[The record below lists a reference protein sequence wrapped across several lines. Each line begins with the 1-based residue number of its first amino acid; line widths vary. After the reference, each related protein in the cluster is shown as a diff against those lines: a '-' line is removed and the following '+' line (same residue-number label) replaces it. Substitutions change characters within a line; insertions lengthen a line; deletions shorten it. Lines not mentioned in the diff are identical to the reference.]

1 VDLADRI
8 SRHPGG
14 SLPEKLQSP
23 ADLKAL
29 YRLCSR
35 LEVTHA
41 AVLAPHGALTLQCL
55 QQTQRPLLVI
65 HDGTGLDYTSRA
77 SLTTLGQIGDGRGR
91 GDVCHNSLVVDPESL
106 EVHVL
111 VNQIL
116 HQRVKGIGRESR
128 KQRRLRRSRESR
140 LWPQGTA
147 NLPANGNVIDVCD
160 RGSDTFEFLEH
171 ERNSSRRFVIRSSQ
185 NRRLQ
190 GPGRQRYLH
199 TELRRQ
205 PALGVRTVE
214 IAGRRG
220 RKKRTAPL
228 NIALGPVTLLAPH
241 KKQGEH
247 GKKPL
252 TLWAV
257 RVWEPQ
263 PPKGEKPLEWILLTN
278 EPVHTA
284 ADAERVIAWYEARW
298 VIEEFHK
305 AMKTGCGIEQL
316 QFTAEERLQ
325 PAIALLS
332 IVALT
337 LLNLRTAARTPQAK
351 SRPATQVVS
360 RDYVELLSAWRY
372 QEARDLT
379 IHEFFYALARLGG
392 HQNRKHDKAPGWLIL
407 WRGWTSL
414 QAMLAGAR
422 VARRKKCG

>member
-1 VDLADRI
+1 M
-8 SRHPGG
+8 
-14 SLPEKLQSP
+14 
-23 ADLKAL
+23 
-29 YRLCSR
+29 
-35 LEVTHA
+35 
-41 AVLAPHGALTLQCL
+41 
-55 QQTQRPLLVI
+55 
-65 HDGTGLDYTSRA
+65 RA
-77 SLTTLGQIGDGRGR
+77 
-91 GDVCHNSLVVDPESL
+91 
-106 EVHVL
+106 
-111 VNQIL
+111 
-116 HQRVKGIGRESR
+116 
-128 KQRRLRRSRESR
+128 
-140 LWPQGTA
+140 
-147 NLPANGNVIDVCD
+147 
-160 RGSDTFEFLEH
+160 
-171 ERNSSRRFVIRSSQ
+171 
-185 NRRLQ
+185 
-190 GPGRQRYLH
+190 
-199 TELRRQ
+199 
-205 PALGVRTVE
+205 VE
-214 IAGRRG
+214 IAGRPG

-228 NIALGPVTLLAPH
+228 NIAFGPVTLLAPQ

-247 GKKPL
+247 GTKPL
-252 TLWAV
+252 TLWGV
-257 RVWEPQ
+257 RVWEAP

-278 EPVHTA
+278 EPLHTA

-372 QEARDLT
+372 QQPRDLT